1 MATSRILGPD
11 GKPIELDVL
20 QQEIAAPAIAG
31 IRQVW
36 HAPVASHL
44 TPQRLSNILLAAIQG
59 DANPYLT
66 LAEEME
72 ERDMHYASVL
82 GTRKL
87 ALVGLDVRVESATDD
102 REDVRRADAIRE
114 LTNTAEFGEMMA
126 HLVDALG
133 KGYAVSEIVWD
144 RSGREWAPQ
153 FVERDPRFFRF
164 DRETGRE
171 LRLLDA
177 ADPAH
182 GIPLAP
188 YKFVVHQP
196 RIRSGLPIRGGL
208 ARLAAPS
215 YMCKAWTWRDWMSFA
230 DIYGLPMRV
239 GTYGPGANK
248 EDIAKLMAAVANLG
262 SDAAAVMPD
271 SVRIAFE
278 QAANVA
284 GAGDFFSKLA
294 SFWDKQISKGVL
306 GQTMT
311 ADDGAS
317 LSQAEVHQLVRLD
330 IMTADAKA
338 FSNTLQRQVVR
349 PHIDLNFGPGPGGY
363 PRITI
368 VVPKPENTAALVD
381 ALQKL
386 VPMGLTV
393 EQSVVRD
400 KLGIPDPEKDAV
412 VLQAPAAQ
420 AAPAPGIDREADVA
434 PVAPRPAVD
443 VQAEAL
449 NGAQVKS
456 LQEVVNSAARGEIP
470 LPTVKAMIRA
480 AFPLLS
486 ADQIE
491 DMIAPLAGFTPNTA
505 LNRALNAELPPQN
518 AAADAVSL
526 GVDMLSRATGPE
538 LTRWVAELSEL
549 VNAAGSLE
557 AVQARLIER
566 FAALSITMMAQEIAQ
581 ALAAIE
587 LAGRAEAQDRL
598 SAGDTATAT
607 NAEQAGGGV
616 ISRGW
621 EPAAAFFGQKVN
633 VPTERWNDLWQG
645 QHARAFVVAGATK
658 EALLTD
664 LRAAVDSAIREG
676 TSYDTFRQRF
686 EEIVERHGWT
696 GWTGEGSEQGR
707 DWRARTIWQT
717 NLSTAHAAGRYQQ
730 LTDPDA
736 LEHMPFWQYR
746 HNSVTNPREAHKAWD
761 GMVLRWD
768 DPWWATHYPPN
779 GWRCRCDVRPVSE
792 RMLRRMGKAGPDK
805 APGPGEGDP
814 PPEWA
819 YNVGETAWGK
829 PVAKSI
835 IEAERGGRMVP
846 LDTRGPADFQRP
858 ASVAVDAPVAQPI
871 ERVSNPADLREAFR
885 FAIGGDSAVFADP
898 TGARVNITDA
908 LVDHW
913 LQDMKRVQGR
923 EQYLPLLR
931 EVIEQPF
938 EVWIG
943 FAQNELTGKVELRRR
958 YVKAVNVG
966 NSRVLGVV
974 ADAVA
979 GQWVGFNFFSGGLT
993 GANNLRLGMLLWG
1006 RPE

>member
-11 GKPIELDVL
+11 GQPIQLDVL
-20 QQEIAAPAIAG
+20 QQEIAAPAVAG

-44 TPQRLSNILLAAIQG
+44 TPQRLSNILQAATQG

-87 ALVGLDVRVESATDD
+87 ALVGLDVRVESASDE

-177 ADPAH
+177 ADPAN
-182 GIPLAP
+182 GIALPP

-239 GTYGPGANK
+239 GTYGPAASK
-248 EDIAKLMAAVANLG
+248 EDIGKLMAAVSNLG

-284 GAGDFFSKLA
+284 GAGDFFDKLA
-294 SFWDKQISKGVL
+294 GFWDKQISKGVL

-317 LSQAEVHQLVRLD
+317 LSQAQVHQLVRLD

-349 PHIDLNFGPGPGGY
+349 PHIDLNFGPGPHGY
-363 PRITI
+363 PRITV

-381 ALQKL
+381 ALQQL

-400 KLGIPDPEKDAV
+400 KLGIPDPEEGAML
-412 VLQAPAAQ
+412 LQAPSAQ
-420 AAPAPGIDREADVA
+420 AVAGVPEDGA
-434 PVAPRPAVD
+434 PVAPKPVVD

-456 LQEVVNSAARGEIP
+456 LQDLLNSAARGEIP
-470 LPTVKAMIRA
+470 LATAKAAIKA

-486 ADQIE
+486 VEQVE
-491 DMIAPLAGFTPNTA
+491 EMIAPLTNFTLPAAA
-505 LNRALNAELPPQN
+505 LNRATNREQPGTTDGVQAETLSREAAPAWEAVLDQVEKIVQRAESLEDLRSQLLEAFGELSKTELGEAMAMGF
-518 AAADAVSL
+518 AAA
-526 GVDMLSRATGPE
+526 
-538 LTRWVAELSEL
+538 
-549 VNAAGSLE
+549 
-557 AVQARLIER
+557 
-566 FAALSITMMAQEIAQ
+566 
-581 ALAAIE
+581 E
-587 LAGRAEAQDRL
+587 LAGRYEL
-598 SAGDTATAT
+598 IEESA
-607 NAEQAGGGV
+607 
-616 ISRGW
+616 RG
-621 EPAAAFFGQKVN
+621 
-633 VPTERWNDLWQG
+633 
-645 QHARAFVVAGATK
+645 
-658 EALLTD
+658 
-664 LRAAVDSAIREG
+664 
-676 TSYDTFRQRF
+676 
-686 EEIVERHGWT
+686 
-696 GWTGEGSEQGR
+696 
-707 DWRARTIWQT
+707 
-717 NLSTAHAAGRYQQ
+717 
-730 LTDPDA
+730 
-736 LEHMPFWQYR
+736 
-746 HNSVTNPREAHKAWD
+746 
-761 GMVLRWD
+761 
-768 DPWWATHYPPN
+768 
-779 GWRCRCDVRPVSE
+779 
-792 RMLRRMGKAGPDK
+792 
-805 APGPGEGDP
+805 
-814 PPEWA
+814 
-819 YNVGETAWGK
+819 
-829 PVAKSI
+829 
-835 IEAERGGRMVP
+835 
-846 LDTRGPADFQRP
+846 
-858 ASVAVDAPVAQPI
+858 
-871 ERVSNPADLREAFR
+871 
-885 FAIGGDSAVFADP
+885 
-898 TGARVNITDA
+898 
-908 LVDHW
+908 
-913 LQDMKRVQGR
+913 
-923 EQYLPLLR
+923 
-931 EVIEQPF
+931 
-938 EVWIG
+938 
-943 FAQNELTGKVELRRR
+943 
-958 YVKAVNVG
+958 
-966 NSRVLGVV
+966 
-974 ADAVA
+974 
-979 GQWVGFNFFSGGLT
+979 
-993 GANNLRLGMLLWG
+993 
-1006 RPE
+1006 